1 VEVVM
6 DPVEVAAVLFG
17 IVSVYL
23 SVRENILSWPT
34 AIVNVGLY
42 ILVFYRAKLYADM
55 GLQVFYLGVSFYGW
69 WAWLHGGHDRGAL
82 QVTRTPRLWLV
93 GLAVAGLVFSLAL
106 GAFLRR
112 ATDAALPFLDSAL
125 SSYSIVAQVMMTRK
139 WLENWALWM
148 ALDVVY
154 VGMFVFKRLYLTA
167 GLYAVFLALAAMGLA
182 EWRRSLRA
190 AVAAA

>member
-1 VEVVM
+1 M

-42 ILVFYRAKLYADM
+42 IVVFYRAKLYADM

-69 WAWLHGGHDRGAL
+69 WAWLHGGRDRGAL
-82 QVTRTPRLWLV
+82 QVTRTPRPWLV
-93 GLAVAGLVFSLAL
+93 GLGAAGLVFSLAL

-139 WLENWALWM
+139 WLENWALWI

-182 EWRRSLRA
+182 EWRRSLRV